1 MISSYAHAGHAGCR
15 RGGGCECRCE
25 VLPVG
30 MILRRSSLKIP
41 GDIVGFRAGEAA
53 AEGAFSLGS
62 LTVVYTS
69 YSTSTPFANLG
80 ECNRLPS

>member
-1 MISSYAHAGHAGCR
+1 M
-15 RGGGCECRCE
+15 
-25 VLPVG
+25 LPVG
-30 MILRRSSLKIP
+30 KILRRSSLKIS

-69 YSTSTPFANLG
+69 YSTSTLFANLG
-80 ECNRLPS
+80 E

>member
-1 MISSYAHAGHAGCR
+1 M
-15 RGGGCECRCE
+15 
-25 VLPVG
+25 LPVG